1 MKTQSP
7 VISKSSRQMQV
18 LDLAQVNSAFPNNI
32 IALIPSSYINK
43 LKKPILTN
51 AFVQTEALVVNNIIN
66 HQNLL
71 KL

>member
-1 MKTQSP
+1 VKIVKKLMKTQSP

-51 AFVQTEALVVNNIIN
+51 AFVQTEDAPII
-66 HQNLL
+66 
-71 KL
+71 KIY

>member
-51 AFVQTEALVVNNIIN
+51 AFVQTEDAPII
-66 HQNLL
+66 
-71 KL
+71 KIY